1 MSFSNQIT
9 INPRMEQ
16 KQIGVLASL
25 RVPLQDRT
33 VDISDHDDLVFGNN
47 TRVFEWEVVCVFLIK
62 NMFL

>member
-25 RVPLQDRT
+25 RVPLQDTT
-33 VDISDHDDLVFGNN
+33 VDISDHDDLVFGNDTKMCIN
-47 TRVFEWEVVCVFLIK
+47 IGL
-62 NMFL
+62 

>member
-9 INPRMEQ
+9 INPQMEQ

-33 VDISDHDDLVFGNN
+33 VDISDHDDLVFGNDTKMCIN
-47 TRVFEWEVVCVFLIK
+47 IGL
-62 NMFL
+62 